1 MSHRNQPPTDARTE
15 VKALSHCLVPMPDDD
30 DTTLVAKLIAF
41 MAVAVWLGI
50 TIALTIDAI
59 NATAPPFYWAFTAV
73 VFLLVGRL
81 WNLEVEKILPSQ

>member
-1 MSHRNQPPTDARTE
+1 MS
-15 VKALSHCLVPMPDDD
+15 DDD
-30 DTTLVAKLIAF
+30 ETTFVAKLVAAI
-41 MAVAVWLGI
+41 AVAVWSAI
-50 TIALTIDAI
+50 TLALTFDAI